1 MAGKKESTYRYNAK
15 MSMRNLS
22 ADLMSDNF
30 SNTKNFMVDA
40 RAGYKAVIDTKNS
53 SGFRGIK
60 NRIKQTALFQFASDI
75 TKNAFEGLKTGKFYK
90 SEDEVMGLEDF
101 DFGEDFFFTDDSM
114 KDWGTDAEKEEKRE
128 SSPNVNGIATYAA
141 VGKMAES
148 VKGSAK
154 SSQKMMIQGFMQTA
168 NSINSTLV
176 ATSSDIKSQML
187 KNELYYKTMADSLS
201 QSLSVQQKLLAVQ
214 TEMLTEHKALKLML
228 ADYYLPKIN
237 KEDDEYGKN
246 LPEWYNAIRKGEM
259 GQGIKAITGEV
270 GRAVDM
276 TKFQGMWGLTMAM
289 LPMISQTFGKNPFA
303 ALRSFF
309 IDNKLDEMFGLKKI
323 SNIVERAFITGDTPN
338 LIIEYI

>member
-90 SEDEVMGLEDF
+90 SEDEVMGLEDY

-148 VKGSAK
+148 
-154 SSQKMMIQGFMQTA
+154 
-168 NSINSTLV
+168 
-176 ATSSDIKSQML
+176 
-187 KNELYYKTMADSLS
+187 
-201 QSLSVQQKLLAVQ
+201 
-214 TEMLTEHKALKLML
+214 
-228 ADYYLPKIN
+228 
-237 KEDDEYGKN
+237 
-246 LPEWYNAIRKGEM
+246 
-259 GQGIKAITGEV
+259 
-270 GRAVDM
+270 
-276 TKFQGMWGLTMAM
+276 
-289 LPMISQTFGKNPFA
+289 
-303 ALRSFF
+303 
-309 IDNKLDEMFGLKKI
+309 
-323 SNIVERAFITGDTPN
+323 
-338 LIIEYI
+338 